1 MIFRLGKL
9 YVKLAEDIEK
19 YGIFLCFTWNNPSR
33 LYYIRDYSWAVV
45 GIFINVNLLL
55 RMGMVLFIGYFVCG
69 IA

>member
-33 LYYIRDYSWAVV
+33 LLYIRNYGWAVV
-45 GIFINVNLLL
+45 GIFINVNLLS
-55 RMGMVLFIGYFVCG
+55 RMVMVLFIGHFVCD
-69 IA
+69 IV

>member
-33 LYYIRDYSWAVV
+33 LLYVLNAKEQRVRVNFARYTLYYEIYQRFAPT
-45 GIFINVNLLL
+45 
-55 RMGMVLFIGYFVCG
+55 
-69 IA
+69 